1 MQQKPGRHAALHP
14 LKFTSL
20 ALLFAALCFLIACT
34 TTPPPSS
41 GTANTPAAVSE
52 GVPGGVFAV
61 AEGVPGGVYVNTVEV
76 SVKVTAIDTA
86 KRKLTLLLPDGEK
99 TMVKVGPEAVN
110 FDQIRSGD
118 LLKVT
123 LTEELVVYLDEEG
136 TSAPG
141 GTAAMVVLA
150 PKGAKPGGLVAGT
163 VQVTATVT
171 AIDATNRKATVR
183 FEDGSTK
190 TFPVRADIDLS
201 RRKVGEK
208 VVFLVTEM
216 IAISVEKP

>member
-1 MQQKPGRHAALHP
+1 MQQKPGRHAALRQM
-14 LKFTSL
+14 KFTTL

-34 TTPPPSS
+34 TTPPPPS
-41 GTANTPAAVSE
+41 GTANTAATVAEDVPGRVFAVSE
-52 GVPGGVFAV
+52 GVPGGVF
-61 AEGVPGGVYVNTVEV
+61 VNTVEE

-99 TMVKVGPEAVN
+99 TTVKVGPEAVN

-118 LLKVT
+118 LVKVT

-136 TSAPG
+136 TSAPD
-141 GTAAMVVLA
+141 GTATMVVLA
-150 PKGAKPGGLVAGT
+150 PKGAKPGGLVAEV
-163 VQVTATVT
+163 VQVTATVA
-171 AIDATNRKATVR
+171 AIDPSNRTATLR
-183 FEDGSTK
+183 FEDGRTK
-190 TFPVRADIDLS
+190 TFPVRDDIDLS
-201 RRKVGEK
+201 RREVGEK